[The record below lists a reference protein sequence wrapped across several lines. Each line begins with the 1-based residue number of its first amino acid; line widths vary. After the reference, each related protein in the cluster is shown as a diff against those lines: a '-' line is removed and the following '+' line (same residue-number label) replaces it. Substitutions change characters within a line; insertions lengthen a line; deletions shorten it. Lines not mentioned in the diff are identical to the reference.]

1 MRITILIAVLALA
14 AVAAPAAFEGAARAQ
29 TPPASYYGAG
39 LERGDVVTASIGG
52 TECGSDTVD
61 GSGTWAIFV
70 YAGDCGGKASTGAT
84 VAFAVNGAP
93 AEQTEAWRPGGTPD
107 DTTNGITLTLAPVRP
122 SAEFRGGGIDE
133 GVVVAASIGGAA
145 CGESAAGA
153 DGRWSIAV
161 REGDCG
167 AAAGAVVS
175 FTLDGREAT
184 PTATWEPG
192 GDENIALTAVR
203 PSAAFRGGGIDAGVV
218 VAASIGGAACGESA
232 AGADGRWSI
241 AVREGDCGAAAGA
254 VVSFTLD
261 GREATPTATW
271 EPGGDESIALTAV
284 APPPASGGLPLRLN
298 EARSVYVQGEDG
310 TFLSYV
316 VGAPDFVNAAFAGR
330 WLAASGAGGTP
341 PGLTLGTEGALAV
354 YMQDEGGAF
363 YVYVFGAPDFVNAAF
378 IERWSGPVRDAPTG

>member
-1 MRITILIAVLALA
+1 MRITILIAVLAIA
-14 AVAAPAAFEGAARAQ
+14 AVAVPAAFEGAARAQ
-29 TPPASYYGAG
+29 TPPASYYGGG

-52 TECGSDTVD
+52 TECGSDTV
-61 GSGTWAIFV
+61 GGTGQWAIFV

-122 SAEFRGGGIDE
+122 SAAFHGGGIDE
-133 GVVVAASIGGAA
+133 GVVVAASIGGEA

-153 DGRWSIAV
+153 GGGWSIAV

-175 FTLDGREAT
+175 FTLDG
-184 PTATWEPG
+184 
-192 GDENIALTAVR
+192 I
-203 PSAAFRGGGIDAGVV
+203 
-218 VAASIGGAACGESA
+218 
-232 AGADGRWSI
+232 
-241 AVREGDCGAAAGA
+241 
-254 VVSFTLD
+254 
-261 GREATPTATW
+261 EATPTATW

-316 VGAPDFVNAAFAGR
+316 VGAPDFVNADFARR

-341 PGLTLGTEGALAV
+341 PGLTLGAEGALAV
-354 YMQDEGGAF
+354 YMQDESGAF

-378 IERWSGPVRDAPTG
+378 IERWLGPVRDAPTG

>member
-1 MRITILIAVLALA
+1 MRITILIAVLAFA
-14 AVAAPAAFEGAARAQ
+14 AVAAPAAFEGVARAQ

-70 YAGDCGGKASTGAT
+70 YAGDCGGEASTGAT

-122 SAEFRGGGIDE
+122 SAEFHGGGIDE
-133 GVVVAASIGGAA
+133 GVVVAASIGGEA

-153 DGRWSIAV
+153 GGRWSIAV

-218 VAASIGGAACGESA
+218 VAASIGGEACGESA
-232 AGADGRWSI
+232 AGAGGRWSI

-271 EPGGDESIALTAV
+271 EPGGDESITLTAV

-310 TFLSYV
+310 VFYVYV
-316 VGAPDFVNAAFAGR
+316 VGALDFVNADFAER
-330 WLAASGAGGTP
+330 WLAVPGAGRTP
-341 PGLTLGTEGALAV
+341 LGLTLGAEGARSI
-354 YMQDEGGAF
+354 YMQDEDGAF
-363 YVYVFGAPDFVNAAF
+363 YVYVFGAPDHVNAAF
-378 IERWSGPVRDAPTG
+378 IERWIGPVRDAPTG